1 RFGEGGI
8 RGQWT
13 RMITADRRASHN
25 ELGGGRRAGI
35 VAFEFSKLPLA
46 RQEPK
51 RIVNASLQPLLHFG
65 TVVPQFHTDH
75 PSPTLILRPTSFRQH
90 GRVRSRPHRHL
101 TSGDTL
107 FRRGPKWRD
116 H

>member
-1 RFGEGGI
+1 MQTSFRTNPKIVPAGTADRFTFHQSLKWNGRRRIVHRLRFGEGGI

-13 RMITADRRASHN
+13 RMITADRRASQN

-51 RIVNASLQPLLHFG
+51 RIVNASLQRVLHFG
-65 TVVPQFHTDH
+65 TV
-75 PSPTLILRPTSFRQH
+75 
-90 GRVRSRPHRHL
+90 
-101 TSGDTL
+101 
-107 FRRGPKWRD
+107 
-116 H
+116 